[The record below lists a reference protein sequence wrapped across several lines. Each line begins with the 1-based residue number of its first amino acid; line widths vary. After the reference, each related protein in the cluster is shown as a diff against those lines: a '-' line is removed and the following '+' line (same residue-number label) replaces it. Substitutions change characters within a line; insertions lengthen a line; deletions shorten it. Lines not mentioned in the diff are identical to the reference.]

1 MTSREF
7 SPRAVP
13 VGPLTFGDGNPFVF
27 IAGPCVIENRDSALR
42 HASKL
47 RTLTD
52 ELGIPFVYKSSYD
65 KANRS
70 SHSSYRGLGTEE
82 GLRILADVK
91 AETDAL
97 LLTDVHSPQEVPAAA
112 NVVDIIQIPAFLCR
126 QTDLLTAAGQSEL
139 PINVK
144 KGQFLAPQDMSHV
157 AAKVAATGNSR
168 IILTERGVSFG
179 YNNLISDMRALH
191 ILAESTYPVVF
202 DATHSVQ
209 MPGGQGTTSGG
220 QRQFIEPLARAAM
233 AVGIDG
239 LFMEI
244 HEDPASALSDSATVF
259 PLSRL
264 RNFLLTMREID
275 RLIKGLSSP

>member
-7 SPRAVP
+7 SPRAVS
-13 VGPLTFGDGNPFVF
+13 VGPLTFGNGNQFVF

-42 HASKL
+42 HANKL

-70 SHSSYRGLGTEE
+70 SHSSYRGLGTED

-91 AETDAL
+91 AETGAL

-112 NVVDIIQIPAFLCR
+112 DVVDIIQIPAFLCR

-139 PINVK
+139 PVNVK

-264 RNFLLTMREID
+264 RNFLLTMRDID

>member
-1 MTSREF
+1 M
-7 SPRAVP
+7 P

>member
-7 SPRAVP
+7 SPRAVS
-13 VGPLTFGDGNPFVF
+13 VGPLTFGNGNPFVF

-65 KANRS
+65 KANRT
-70 SHSSYRGLGTEE
+70 SHSSYRGLGTED

-112 NVVDIIQIPAFLCR
+112 DVVDIIQIPAFLCR

-139 PINVK
+139 PVNVK

>member
-7 SPRAVP
+7 SPAAVP
-13 VGPLTFGDGNPFVF
+13 VGSLTFGHGNPFVF

-47 RTLTD
+47 RALTD
-52 ELGIPFVYKSSYD
+52 ELAIPFVYKSSYD

-70 SHSSYRGLGTEE
+70 SHSSYRGPGIQE
-82 GLRILADVK
+82 GLQILADVK
-91 AETDAL
+91 AETNAL

-112 NVVDIIQIPAFLCR
+112 DVVDIIQIPAFLCR
-126 QTDLLTAAGQSEL
+126 QTDLLIAAGESEL
-139 PINVK
+139 PVNVK
-144 KGQFLAPQDMSHV
+144 KGQFLAPQDMIHV
-157 AAKVAATGNSR
+157 AAKVATTGNSR

-179 YNNLISDMRALH
+179 YNNLISDMRALT

-209 MPGGQGTTSGG
+209 MPGGQGNTSGG

-233 AVGIDG
+233 AVGLDG
-239 LFMEI
+239 LFMEV
-244 HEDPASALSDSATVF
+244 HEDPTSALSDSATVF
-259 PLSRL
+259 PLSQL
-264 RNFLLTMREID
+264 KLFLLAMREID
-275 RLIKGLSSP
+275 CVIKDLSSP